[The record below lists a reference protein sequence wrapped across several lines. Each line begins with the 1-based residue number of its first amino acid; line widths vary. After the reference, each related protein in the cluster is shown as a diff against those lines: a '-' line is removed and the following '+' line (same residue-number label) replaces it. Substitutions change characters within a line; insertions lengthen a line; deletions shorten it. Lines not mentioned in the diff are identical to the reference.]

1 VTNGIN
7 IFLVNNRYEICLID
21 DGWSLWLSMQNY
33 V

>member
-1 VTNGIN
+1 
-7 IFLVNNRYEICLID
+7 VNNQCEICLID